1 MDVPHFE
8 ISPSMD
14 TTRYHLM
21 DQTLPNLS
29 NNISTSKISSSSS
42 TSRSSSLPAVNI
54 DPKRLASINV
64 HPRQEDIN
72 LAFKDLVLYRG
83 WKRVAVLWTGLRDG
97 DGSGASA
104 FHLQHLLLHSDVDCL
119 TRKLPDSFEVCIM
132 MKNYCIVFLSYILL
146 WFKVSEK
153 ISFGW
158 NKRNV

>member
-1 MDVPHFE
+1 MLSSRRIYNFFNFYSIHVQSICDAVDVPHFE

-14 TTRYHLM
+14 TTRYHM
-21 DQTLPNLS
+21 DPTSPNLS
-29 NNISTSKISSSSS
+29 NISTSKISSSS
-42 TSRSSSLPAVNI
+42 TSRSSPAVI

-119 TRKLPDSFEVCIM
+119 TRKLPDSFEV
-132 MKNYCIVFLSYILL
+132 L
-146 WFKVSEK
+146 
-153 ISFGW
+153 
-158 NKRNV
+158 R

>member
-1 MDVPHFE
+1 
-8 ISPSMD
+8 MD

-42 TSRSSSLPAVNI
+42 TSRSSSPAVNI

-119 TRKLPDSFEVCIM
+119 TRKLPDSFEVCIKM
-132 MKNYCIVFLSYILL
+132 RKYYCIIFLSYLL
-146 WFKVSEK
+146 TYYFDSKSLKK
-153 ISFGW
+153 ISFGR

>member
-1 MDVPHFE
+1 MKRIYIFFNFCSIHVQSICDAVDVPHFE

-29 NNISTSKISSSSS
+29 NISTSKISSSSS
-42 TSRSSSLPAVNI
+42 RSAVI

-119 TRKLPDSFEVCIM
+119 TRKLPDSFEV
-132 MKNYCIVFLSYILL
+132 L
-146 WFKVSEK
+146 
-153 ISFGW
+153 
-158 NKRNV
+158 R

>member
-29 NNISTSKISSSSS
+29 NISTSKISSSSS
-42 TSRSSSLPAVNI
+42 TSRSSSSPAVNI

-119 TRKLPDSFEVCIM
+119 TRKLPDSFEVCIN
-132 MKNYCIVFLSYILL
+132 MKKYCIIFLSYI
-146 WFKVSEK
+146 
-153 ISFGW
+153 
-158 NKRNV
+158 